1 MTKKIELKAPFP
13 WFGGK
18 SLAAPLIW
26 RAFGNVPNY
35 VEPFFGSGAVLLA
48 RPHAPKVETVNDK
61 DGFIA
66 NFWRAIKHDPE
77 AVARYCDEPVNEA
90 DLHAKHKWLVAKGV
104 PLLERLI
111 DDPEWFDARIAGWWC
126 WGVCTWI
133 GNGWCHKDERVQK
146 QKRRPELNAANG
158 RGVNAIVKNSSRPDP
173 SSPFGR
179 GVQALV
185 AGPISVPR
193 YNSRPKIGTP
203 GHGIH
208 APQRRRPQLSNA
220 NGQGVNAA
228 GAPPAGKKPLTH
240 RNRGVHRDSSRGN
253 EGVLEVFRALQE
265 RLRYVR
271 VCCGDWT
278 RVMGRSTLG
287 IDTDHG
293 MTPCGIVLDPP
304 YAHELRDK
312 RLYREDAAGV
322 SDQVREWAIEHGE
335 HPDLR
340 IALCGQVGE
349 HKMPGNW
356 TEVAWAS
363 TSSAASRTKERI
375 WFSPHCHAAIAQLDL
390 LSMITSLEA
399 RVSDLE
405 S

>member
-1 MTKKIELKAPFP
+1 MTLKAPFP

-18 SLAAPLIW
+18 SLAAPMIW

-35 VEPFFGSGAVLLA
+35 VEPFFGSGATLLC
-48 RPHAPKVETVNDK
+48 RPHEPKVETVNDK

-66 NFWRAIKHDPE
+66 NAWRAIKHDPE
-77 AVARYCDEPVNEA
+77 AVARYCDWPVNEA
-90 DLHAKHKWLVAKGV
+90 DLHARHRWLVVKGA

-111 DDPEWFDARIAGWWC
+111 DDPDFYDAKIAGWWI
-126 WGVCTWI
+126 WGLCTWI

-158 RGVNAIVKNSSRPDP
+158 RGVHAVQKSEADDCQKRRPHLKNNGMGVHAI
-173 SSPFGR
+173 
-179 GVQALV
+179 AHA
-185 AGPISVPR
+185 AGPIQVPQ
-193 YNSRPKIGTP
+193 YLSMPKVGTP

-208 APQRRRPQLSNA
+208 APSIGKMPRNA
-220 NGQGVNAA
+220 RGSTGVHNV
-228 GAPPAGKKPLTH
+228 APPAGKKPLTH
-240 RNRGVHRDSSRGN
+240 RNKGVHRDSGAGGLV
-253 EGVLEVFRALQE
+253 EMFVQLAE

-278 RVMGRSTLG
+278 RVLGRSTLG

-304 YAHELRDK
+304 YDHDLRDK
-312 RLYREDAAGV
+312 RLYREDEVGISEA
-322 SDQVREWAIEHGE
+322 VRKWAIENGDN
-335 HPDLR
+335 PSLR

-349 HKMPGNW
+349 HVMPEGW

-375 WFSPHCHAAIAQLDL
+375 WFSRYCLAAVAQQELFA
-390 LSMITSLEA
+390 S
-399 RVSDLE
+399 
-405 S
+405 